1 MLKVGVKID
10 RRHQATVIVID
21 AAIVRRIA
29 VNSLIGPTIEQGPE
43 PRDLREFVDVE
54 KAVEEGVGDWYIF
67 GFTVREDLLQLTM
80 KTLPFTGA
88 VKIIDHDESTS

>member
-21 AAIVRRIA
+21 AEIVCRIA

-54 KAVEEGVGDWYIF
+54 KAVEEGVEIGISSGSWSGKIF
-67 GFTVREDLLQLTM
+67 FN
-80 KTLPFTGA
+80 
-88 VKIIDHDESTS
+88 